1 MLWTTN
7 SAHTSI
13 HFVAR
18 HMMLAK
24 TRGEFQ
30 NFSVDFN
37 LNPDQPEKAT
47 VEARIQTASIFT
59 KDEKRDAHLRSADFF
74 NAELYPEMVFKS
86 TRVERTGGDSAKLHG
101 DLTIR
106 DVTKPV
112 VLDVTYLGTS
122 KSPWGTTSAGF
133 EAKTKIDREEWGLT
147 WNVAL
152 ETGGWLVGKEISIAI
167 EAEFVQ
173 QPESV
178 QEPSA
183 VDAMLSGRT
192 VEVQA
197 EKVMAG
203 VN

>member
-1 MLWTTN
+1 MLWQTDP
-7 SAHTSI
+7 SHTSI
-13 HFVAR
+13 SFVAR

-37 LNPDQPEKAT
+37 LDTDQPETAS

-59 KDEKRDAHLRSADFF
+59 KDEKRDAHLKSADFF
-74 NAELYPEMVFKS
+74 NADAYPEMVFKS
-86 TRVERTGGDSAKLHG
+86 TKIERTGDDSAKLHG

-122 KSPWGTTSAGF
+122 KSPWGATSIGF
-133 EAKTKIDREEWGLT
+133 EANTKINREDWGLT

-152 ETGGWLVGKEISIAI
+152 ETGGWLVGKEITIEI

-173 QPESV
+173 
-178 QEPSA
+178 A
-183 VDAMLSGRT
+183 
-192 VEVQA
+192 
-197 EKVMAG
+197 
-203 VN
+203 

>member
-1 MLWTTN
+1 MLWQTDP
-7 SAHTSI
+7 AHTSI

-18 HMMLAK
+18 HMMLARV
-24 TRGEFQ
+24 RGEFQ
-30 NFSVDFN
+30 AFSVDFN
-37 LNPDQPEKAT
+37 LDPEQPENAT
-47 VEARIQTASIFT
+47 VEAHIQVASIFT

-74 NAELYPEMVFKS
+74 DAELHPEMVFKS
-86 TRVERTGGDSAKLHG
+86 TKIERTGAEKAKLHG

-112 VLDVTYLGTS
+112 VLDVNYLGLS

-152 ETGGWLVGKEISIAI
+152 ETGGWLVSREISIEI

-173 QPESV
+173 
-178 QEPSA
+178 
-183 VDAMLSGRT
+183 G
-192 VEVQA
+192 
-197 EKVMAG
+197 
-203 VN
+203 